1 MSGLVL
7 PRGYGLETEEETVQD
22 AIQYLKEVLGL
33 DTKEDSTKS
42 SNNKTRCT
50 R

>member
-7 PRGYGLETEEETVQD
+7 PRGYGLEDDETTIQD

-33 DTKEDSTKS
+33 DDEDSTKS
-42 SNNKTRCT
+42 SNNKTRCSN
-50 R
+50 